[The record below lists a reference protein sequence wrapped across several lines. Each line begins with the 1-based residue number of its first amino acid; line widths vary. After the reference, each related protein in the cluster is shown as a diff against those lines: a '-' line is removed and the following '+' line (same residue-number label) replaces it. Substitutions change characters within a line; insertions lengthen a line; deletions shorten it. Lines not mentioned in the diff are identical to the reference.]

1 MDMDPRMMS
10 RRLPQPG
17 LAMALVWI
25 VGYWTFTQLPG
36 GGIALLWSMVALF
49 TTHASAEQ
57 WERWSAHPLEIEGL
71 GTGLLVGLGI
81 AQVLAI
87 IYTWA
92 LLRNLVGREWRK
104 EIGLEKVPKWDQ
116 VVATLL
122 LVPGMM
128 VAANGV
134 VGLIPHQGAEEAAVG
149 LQVGKE
155 MLEDFTRLLSSWPSW
170 AAVLVVAV
178 GPALAEELFCRGFL
192 GHGLVARHGVRMG
205 VLLTSILFGVMHLVP
220 IQALYAGLLG
230 VVLHGLRLTT
240 GSLWVPILAHFGN
253 NALSVLGSCEDSP
266 VRQPLGEL
274 EQWAQENPGASL
286 LMGGGIC
293 GVVMT
298 YLAKS
303 RAG

>member
-1 MDMDPRMMS
+1 MMS

-122 LVPGMM
+122 LV
-128 VAANGV
+128 VA
-134 VGLIPHQGAEEAAVG
+134 
-149 LQVGKE
+149 
-155 MLEDFTRLLSSWPSW
+155 TLL
-170 AAVLVVAV
+170 LVV
-178 GPALAEELFCRGFL
+178 E
-192 GHGLVARHGVRMG
+192 
-205 VLLTSILFGVMHLVP
+205 ILF
-220 IQALYAGLLG
+220 AGG
-230 VVLHGLRLTT
+230 
-240 GSLWVPILAHFGN
+240 GN
-253 NALSVLGSCEDSP
+253 NF
-266 VRQPLGEL
+266 
-274 EQWAQENPGASL
+274 
-286 LMGGGIC
+286 GGGGNFFVC
-293 GVVMT
+293 GGSTFV
-298 YLAKS
+298 
-303 RAG
+303 G